1 METTV
6 SSSAAF
12 THSKST
18 SHAPVQSKFWD
29 MLEFNR
35 FGVIAMLL
43 TIVGCVG
50 GIAVAYGA
58 HNELFQIALVAF
70 PTIITLAL
78 ILAVAPMRLL
88 VWLTGLAL
96 VIDMLV
102 LIF

>member
-6 SSSAAF
+6 SSQTAYSQIKSA
-12 THSKST
+12 THT
-18 SHAPVQSKFWD
+18 TVQSKFWQ
-29 MLEFNR
+29 MVEFNR

-43 TIVGCVG
+43 TIVGCSG

-78 ILAVAPMRLL
+78 ILAVAPMRLI
-88 VWLTGLAL
+88 VWLSALCL
-96 VIDMLV
+96 VIDLFV
-102 LIF
+102 LMF

>member
-6 SSSAAF
+6 SSQSAFA
-12 THSKST
+12 HSKSNAHT
-18 SHAPVQSKFWD
+18 AVQSKFWQ
-29 MLEFNR
+29 MVEFNR
-35 FGVIAMLL
+35 FGFIAMLL
-43 TIVGCVG
+43 TIVGCFG

-78 ILAVAPMRLL
+78 ILAVAPMRLI

-96 VIDMLV
+96 VIDLFV
-102 LIF
+102 LLF